1 MIFALQQATIVRFR
15 KKRYNREV
23 KFTSSPVPFFLLSAL
38 LLSGCLAAKDG
49 EEIPDGPDVF
59 GAYEAA
65 EWTVDMGTDGLD
77 MRRLRP
83 SSLLGVYVT
92 HYLVHATGVRGALTA
107 IDAHA
112 AMYFDDRLD
121 RDESFTL
128 LEELGTMLQV
138 DITDMLN
145 RSTDRVDAFD
155 EYLDSLTDVLQESH
169 LHADGLEQELDKILD
184 ERREQRKETSD
195 LQRDLNSALR
205 EQDYATAGSKQEELI
220 EAESDLAEIM
230 AREDEVDSIIDLFED
245 LIDIGEER
253 ALAMQE
259 NRQPIIAGMM
269 VVEVPG
275 IEDLGIIQKRNRRD
289 LRNSRDIFDPAAN

>member
-1 MIFALQQATIVRFR
+1 M
-15 KKRYNREV
+15 

-38 LLSGCLAAKDG
+38 LLSGCIAAREG
-49 EEIPDGPDVF
+49 EEIPDAPEVS
-59 GAYEAA
+59 GAYDAA
-65 EWTVDMGTDGLD
+65 EWTADMGFDGLD

-83 SSLLGVYVT
+83 SGLLGVYVT

-107 IDAHA
+107 IDAHTSL
-112 AMYFDDRLD
+112 YFDDRLD

-155 EYLDSLTDVLQESH
+155 EYLDALTETLQESH
-169 LHADGLEQELDKILD
+169 LHADGLGQQLDEILD

-195 LQRDLNSALR
+195 LQRALNTALR

-259 NRQPIIAGMM
+259 NRQPILAGMM

-275 IEDLGIIQKRNRRD
+275 IEDLGLIQERNRRD
-289 LRNSRDIFDPAAN
+289 LRNRRNIFDPAAN